1 MEENKG
7 DILNQLAIITDL
19 IEKVNFTFKTA
30 SIVFD
35 VNKKEFNN
43 IYNYTSR
50 KTEDEFRPLKDD
62 DKNFSINISDV
73 QIIINKS
80 NV

>member
-1 MEENKG
+1 MEKKG
-7 DILNQLAIITDL
+7 DMLNQLAIITDL
-19 IEKVNFTFKTA
+19 IEKVNFAFNTA

-50 KTEDEFRPLKDD
+50 KTGDEFVPLKDD
-62 DKNFSINISDV
+62 AKNFSINISDV